1 MNWVEWNTLFY
12 LFLFVFSLGLNIKHF
27 AASLKVLTGGTTFKL
42 PTRNVQIG
50 TEGGG
55 WIVKDQNILFSIFSV
70 EMLLGWNESSKN
82 KYIRKIA
89 ILNQIF

>member
-1 MNWVEWNTLFY
+1 MILY
-12 LFLFVFSLGLNIKHF
+12 SISLALNIKHF

-55 WIVKDQNILFSIFSV
+55 WIVKDQNILFFLSIFSV
-70 EMLLGWNESSKN
+70 EMSLGWNESSKN

-89 ILNQIF
+89 ILNQIFLN

>member
-27 AASLKVLTGGTTFKL
+27 AASLKVLTGGTTFKV

-50 TEGGG
+50 TEGGD
-55 WIVKDQNILFSIFSV
+55 WKFKIFFFSIFSV
-70 EMLLGWNESSKN
+70 EMSLGWNESRKN
-82 KYIRKIA
+82 KYIRKVA

>member
-1 MNWVEWNTLFY
+1 MKY
-12 LFLFVFSLGLNIKHF
+12 LVFPSLALNIKHF

-55 WIVKDQNILFSIFSV
+55 CIVKDQNILFFSIFSV
-70 EMLLGWNESSKN
+70 EMFLGWNESRKN

-89 ILNQIF
+89 ILNQIFLN